1 MMQRIRRGGLGAI
14 WISVASQSCYVRFC
28 VTATAAGQ
36 TSRPHSRFY
45 LDNAACFDNLNN
57 TLKARDFCHVIWKEP
72 HKQMINEHLAK
83 YSYDPNEVTRWEALN
98 LTSCYSVFLGEH
110 VSVTRGVW
118 TRHNTTFC
126 GEQSVF
132 LTRYCHPVVPCAL
145 PVTFVKD
152 TVAFSTQ

>member
-57 TLKARDFCHVIWKEP
+57 TLKARDFCHVI
-72 HKQMINEHLAK
+72 
-83 YSYDPNEVTRWEALN
+83 
-98 LTSCYSVFLGEH
+98 
-110 VSVTRGVW
+110 
-118 TRHNTTFC
+118 
-126 GEQSVF
+126 
-132 LTRYCHPVVPCAL
+132 
-145 PVTFVKD
+145 
-152 TVAFSTQ
+152 